1 MTTISWKAIGHN
13 WEVYS
18 SDGKHIGEVFLVV
31 GDENEDI
38 FDGLAITHEG
48 HAFVWHNY
56 VDRPHYASA
65 DQVASIDEG
74 RVTLSITADEARALP
89 PHDPPES
96 AQIEPEGASRMKRLE
111 TWFEDKTGLDRT
123 E

>member
-1 MTTISWKAIGHN
+1 MTTISWKSIAHN
-13 WEVYS
+13 WTVQS
-18 SDGKHIGEVFLVV
+18 SDGKHIGHVFLVV

-48 HAFVWHNY
+48 HSFVWHNY
-56 VDRPHYASA
+56 VDRPHYVSA

-74 RVTLSITADEARALP
+74 VVTLTLTAEDARHLP

-96 AQIEPEGASRMKRLE
+96 AQIEPESASRMQRTE
-111 TWFEDKTGLDRT
+111 TRFEHLAGEDRT